1 MKHNIKTI
9 VIGHKNPDVD
19 SISAA
24 YAYAGLKRSLGVD
37 NVISASYGMANRAA
51 KYLFNKFDVPLPKQM
66 RAVYPRVEDIYSN
79 EYTSVKEDS
88 SVLAAIV
95 KMNQTRHR
103 RIPVVSADD
112 EYRGMINMFDLFEGM
127 FDVNESA
134 SKFGR
139 KVKTSVEQITNIL
152 SGKNLTGVG
161 SSDIRTYDVYVGAMS
176 EENLYKRLIKR
187 DCSNVVMVVGD
198 RQNIQKLTIDINVA
212 VLVVTGGA
220 EMHNAILEK
229 AKANNISVI
238 FTKFDSATTIRR
250 VKFSSP
256 VFLQEERYMSSYRC
270 TDRLVDIAT
279 SVKRDSTDLFAVI
292 NKNNKLIGTFLKSDM
307 DSNQSVNLVLVD
319 HNELAQAIDGASEVP
334 IVEILDHHRI
344 GITPTDKPLKV
355 LNDIVGSSCTLV
367 FEQYKLYGVPIQKRV
382 AGVLLGGVITD
393 TVHLKSPTTTERD
406 ATAVKELSELAEVN
420 SEELYSELLHAGSI
434 IATQTPDVI
443 LNTDRKNYKEYGV
456 SFSICQVEDGSFV
469 SFLNRK
475 DELLEEIKKIAA
487 QERLDFLGMLVT
499 NVVLGNSLLLTVGK
513 ESLIDDLPYT
523 VTDQKHLF
531 DLPGILSRKKQ
542 LLPELLE
549 LFKGSA

>member
-1 MKHNIKTI
+1 MKNNTKTI

-24 YAYAGLKRSLGVD
+24 YAYAGLKRSLGGE
-37 NVISASYGMANRAA
+37 NVVSASYGMANRAA
-51 KYLFNKFDVPLPKQM
+51 KYLFNKFDVPLPKPM
-66 RAVYPRVEDIYSN
+66 KAVYPRVEDIYSN
-79 EYTSVKEDS
+79 EYISVKEDS
-88 SVLAAIV
+88 SVLDAIV

-103 RIPVVSADD
+103 RIPVVSQEN

-139 KVKTSVEQITNIL
+139 RVKTSVEQITNIL

-161 SSDIRTYDVYVGAMS
+161 SEHIKAYDVYVGAMS
-176 EENLYKRLIKR
+176 EENLYKRLSKR

-198 RQNIQKLTIDINVA
+198 RQNIQKLTVDLNVA
-212 VLVVTGGA
+212 VLVVTGGG
-220 EMHNAILEK
+220 EVNDVILQK
-229 AKANNISVI
+229 AKENNISVI
-238 FTKFDSATTIRR
+238 FTEFDSATTIRR
-250 VKFSSP
+250 VKFSTP
-256 VFLQEERYMSSYRC
+256 IFLQEERYMSSYRC
-270 TDRLVDIAT
+270 TDRLVDIAP
-279 SVKRDSTDLFAVI
+279 SIKRDSTDLFAVV

-319 HNELAQAIDGASEVP
+319 HNELSQAIDGAGEVP

-367 FEQYKLYGVPIQKRV
+367 FEQYKLNGVSIPKKV
-382 AGVLLGGVITD
+382 AGVMLGGVIND
-393 TVHLKSPTTTERD
+393 TVHLKSPTTTQRD
-406 ATAVKELSELAEVN
+406 VAAVKELAKIAEVD

-434 IATQTPDVI
+434 IATQAPDVI
-443 LNTDRKNYKEYGV
+443 LNTDRKSYKEYGV

-469 SFLNRK
+469 SFYNRK
-475 DELLEEIKKIAA
+475 DELFQEMKKIAS
-487 QERLDFLGMLVT
+487 QEKLDFFGMLVS
-499 NVVLGNSLLLTVGK
+499 NVVLGSSLLLTVGK
-513 ESLIDDLPYT
+513 ESLIEGLPYT
-523 VTDQKHLF
+523 STDRKNLF

-542 LLPELLE
+542 LLPELLDF
-549 LFKGSA
+549 FKDNA